1 MNIMNYMVAGYVPP
15 GEDKRK
21 LKYQARCHLWDD
33 PYLYRICSDG
43 LLWRC
48 VPMEEAMKIIDRC
61 HASPY
66 GGHYGTFRTHDKI
79 WQSGFFWPMIYQDTK
94 EFVRRYARC

>member
-1 MNIMNYMVAGYVPP
+1 MRDDTLLKVMHSDPWYANIVNYMVAGYVPP

-21 LKYQARCHLWDD
+21 LKYQACCHLWDD
-33 PYLYRICSDG
+33 PYLYRVCSDG

-48 VPMEEAMKIIDRC
+48 VPMEEATKIIDRC

-66 GGHYGTFRTHDKI
+66 AGHYGTFCIHAKI
-79 WQSGFFWPMIYQDTK
+79 WQSEIF
-94 EFVRRYARC
+94 